1 MELRNLTVRFG
12 EKTLFDGADFT
23 FPDTGVTL
31 LSGASGIGKTTLLR
45 ALFEAYPDCAFLFQE
60 DRLLPWRTAEEHI
73 LDVMEA
79 PDKAAAAGWLAMVEL
94 DGEEKRYPREL
105 SGGMRRRLAL
115 GRCLAL
121 GGRAYLLDE
130 PFAGVDIQRAERI
143 LSRIRALGVPVIL
156 TGHSPELKDW
166 CDRAISLDTAEK

>member
-1 MELRNLTVRFG
+1 MELKDLTIRFG
-12 EKTLFDGADFT
+12 DKRVFEGASFS
-23 FPDTGVTL
+23 FPEEGVTL
-31 LSGASGIGKTTLLR
+31 LSGASGVGKTTLLR
-45 ALFEAYPDCAFLFQE
+45 ALFDAYPDCAFLFQE
-60 DRLLPWRTAEEHI
+60 DRLLPWRTAGQHI
-73 LDVMEA
+73 LDVMDA
-79 PDKAAAAGWLAMVEL
+79 PEKETALSWLQLVEL
-94 DGEEKRYPREL
+94 EGEEESYPEAL

-166 CDRAISLDTAEK
+166 CDREISLDTTEK